1 MSKVKLK
8 YQILI
13 YTDEIFIFSVSFNVK
28 VVCIYHGMGD
38 NS

>member
-1 MSKVKLK
+1 MLKVKLK

-13 YTDEIFIFSVSFNVK
+13 DTDEILFFSVNCNVK